1 MTEISLPYDQVCE
14 IIAEE
19 AAQEAKWQYGYRDA
33 YAPME
38 IGRALVKFGHKLWRA
53 LEEAHLARQGI
64 KRDRPTDYGDG
75 SWLDHRYG
83 DR

>member
-14 IIAEE
+14 IIAEQ

-38 IGRALVKFGHKLWRA
+38 IGRALAKFGHQLWRA
-53 LEEAHLARQGI
+53 LEEAHLA
-64 KRDRPTDYGDG
+64 KEKENE
-75 SWLDHRYG
+75 
-83 DR
+83 